1 MQNCTLQN
9 CCSDVSPLIHKQTG
23 GCQTNLIGWPQGWF
37 LAETLSASCIFQAFP
52 AMASTHHRVLSLVWY
67 LGLRSNN
74 KLDLRKYITVKTRQ
88 VNPRC
93 KCMCWLLDK
102 KSTLSLYYK
111 ILIYKIIIRPLCLSC
126 QSPLKILHRMTNV
139 PRCESNK
146 TLHDA
151 LMSYASQKQYKNRAA
166 ATTWN

>member
-67 LGLRSNN
+67 LGLRLDN
-74 KLDLRKYITVKTRQ
+74 KLDLRKHITLKTRQ

-93 KCMCWLLDK
+93 KGTCWLLDK
-102 KSTLSLYYK
+102 KSTLSLCCK
-111 ILIYKIIIRPLCLSC
+111 ILIYKIIIRLACLSC
-126 QSPLKILHRMTNV
+126 QSLLKILQQY
-139 PRCESNK
+139 SNK

-151 LMSYASQKQYKNRAA
+151 LMSYASQKQYKNRATA
-166 ATTWN
+166 ITWN